1 MCRRERKWEKEQ
13 PVGSSVPGHTG
24 KVVEVANN
32 KLIRNGSKIA
42 MDEWPDGQGP
52 GKKKPITEQWAV
64 SPIHY
69 VGTDKL
75 PAVRAGAAL
84 NKSKLTT
91 PPWPYLKYSFPT
103 SPSLASIKLHLLRI
117 PAPPLPTF
125 QGLCKHW
132 ICYFPWLF
140 LKICTPCWIKW
151 WQWQSEGY
159 KFGPKSLLNHVT
171 CKVGKITEKKSPPTK
186 KAKDVLPFR
195 CWAAKR
201 QIVFLIL

>member
-1 MCRRERKWEKEQ
+1 MWTEERKWEKER
-13 PVGSSVPGHTG
+13 PAGSSVPGQTG
-24 KVVEVANN
+24 KVAEVVNN

-42 MDEWPDGQGP
+42 MDERPDGQGP

-103 SPSLASIKLHLLRI
+103 SPSPASIKLHLLQIR
-117 PAPPLPTF
+117 APPLSTF
-125 QGLCKHW
+125 QGLLQGLDLLS
-132 ICYFPWLF
+132 PWLF
-140 LKICTPCWIKW
+140 LNICTPYWIKAVAVTVRGLQVW
-151 WQWQSEGY
+151 ARKVAESCDLWGRV
-159 KFGPKSLLNHVT
+159 NHWEEISS
-171 CKVGKITEKKSPPTK
+171 K
-186 KAKDVLPFR
+186 
-195 CWAAKR
+195 
-201 QIVFLIL
+201 